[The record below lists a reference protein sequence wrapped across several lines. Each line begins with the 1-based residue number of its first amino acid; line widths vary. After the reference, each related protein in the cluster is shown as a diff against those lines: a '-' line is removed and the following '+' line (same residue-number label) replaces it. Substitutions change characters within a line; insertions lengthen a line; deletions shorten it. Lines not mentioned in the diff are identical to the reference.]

1 MVAARKKRV
10 PAPNSPKLP
19 NVENLSRAGLKNRSN
34 NITFHATYP
43 PNYSKKV
50 GAVILRIWYSIVR
63 IEKEKSLAS
72 CGAFPALESPLLQN
86 LMGKGAAAM
95 PSNRNM
101 TRTNESF
108 IRVTQLPSFQSAS
121 PFVSANASIAHTN
134 EALPPTSQ
142 VTCFHED
149 GRGHQGNPSPNS
161 PEIKHK
167 AAVPAP
173 PRVFFPAEVLRKP
186 RKIANPR
193 QNGELRSVVKGF
205 WWCWQSR
212 ANRSLTGISLLTGN
226 LAGKSRGFRLSVTHG
241 AAWHAAQFTVLSAPW
256 STIQSSKKQGIFSRY
271 QGIEIPCYGFGAAR
285 VC

>member
-167 AAVPAP
+167 AAMRPPA
-173 PRVFFPAEVLRKP
+173 
-186 RKIANPR
+186 
-193 QNGELRSVVKGF
+193 
-205 WWCWQSR
+205 
-212 ANRSLTGISLLTGN
+212 
-226 LAGKSRGFRLSVTHG
+226 
-241 AAWHAAQFTVLSAPW
+241 
-256 STIQSSKKQGIFSRY
+256 GIFSRRSSS
-271 QGIEIPCYGFGAAR
+271 QAAKNRKSAPKRRIALSCQRILVVLAVSSKPLSHWHFPANREFSREISRF
-285 VC
+285 

>member
-193 QNGELRSVVKGF
+193 QKGELLSVVKGF
-205 WWCWQSR
+205 WWTWSGS
-212 ANRSLTGISLLTGN
+212 NRRPLPCHGSALPAAPQAHRKDYPIL
-226 LAGKSRGFRLSVTHG
+226 HG
-241 AAWHAAQFTVLSAPW
+241 AGPIRQRIKSAGLRA
-256 STIQSSKKQGIFSRY
+256 SVRRFCRLRSRFRHELATAGRKKASS
-271 QGIEIPCYGFGAAR
+271 C
-285 VC
+285 